1 MLSRRERRFADR
13 EAEKILARMKR
24 ENKQVIDSQPKFIQ
38 PIKLTDEMVE
48 EYKQYKDE
56 LRMQETTGNSEPT
69 TNTGTNTGEVDNYFD
84 NLDDYHFNK

>member
-24 ENKQVIDSQPKFIQ
+24 ENNIISKQLMPKLYEKIT
-38 PIKLTDEMVE
+38 LTDEMIE

-69 TNTGTNTGEVDNYFD
+69 TNTGTNGEVDQYFD
-84 NLDDYHFNK
+84 NIDDYHFKK

>member
-1 MLSRRERRFADR
+1 MLNRRERRFADR

-24 ENKQVIDSQPKFIQ
+24 ESKKIEQVTYVKQLEKIT
-38 PIKLTDEMVE
+38 LTDEMIE

-69 TNTGTNTGEVDNYFD
+69 TNTGTNGEVDQYFD
-84 NLDDYHFNK
+84 NIDDYHFKK